1 MFNKASRIASLLH
14 PLAMCRRFP
23 TLPVKWLLRLSSQ
36 VACKG
41 FNHLHFIKD
50 FEECTEQVLE
60 QELIIIQQDES
71 EDEE

>member
-36 VACKG
+36 VACKS
-41 FNHLHFIKD
+41 FIHLHFMKD

-60 QELIIIQQDES
+60 QELIQQDES
-71 EDEE
+71 HDEE